1 MEKINEEF
9 NVPIYIVQEIVDY
22 IELTALRSLQ
32 VYEMGEYKSTFKV
45 SSSQ

>member
-1 MEKINEEF
+1 MKKIDEEF

-22 IELTALRSLQ
+22 IELTAQRSLQ
-32 VYEMGEYKSTFKV
+32 VHEMGEYKSTFEI

>member
-22 IELTALRSLQ
+22 IELTAKRLFKM
-32 VYEMGEYKSTFKV
+32 YEMGKY
-45 SSSQ
+45 